1 MSLFENVYGK
11 YWFFLFAF
19 SRRGNYLLQFQG
31 GLKQMEEA
39 EKNPS
44 FGSAD
49 QQPAPQGEW
58 SPKTKFGAFIDR
70 YFHIGERG
78 SSIVRELVGGL
89 ITFLAMFYILNVN
102 SGILSNWFSGFISE
116 GAHAGEVWV
125 YGDVYLPAASAYAG
139 IFIATALSAG
149 ITTIAMGLIG
159 KLPVGL
165 ASGMGIN
172 SMIAGYLASSM
183 GFNYAQMMC
192 LVFIDGILFL
202 IISVTPLRSMIVRAI
217 PKNIKI
223 AISAG
228 IGFFI
233 AYLGMKTSGI
243 LSVSDNG
250 LAMGNLKNV
259 STLIT
264 LIGVILVLALSALP
278 KQNKVCAWISRFSVI
293 IVMLVLG
300 IVEASLGQAGVGDVS
315 AKFLLSSQGNWNNFG
330 TLVGACFHGFD
341 IFANPQAYALVFTL
355 LFIDFFDT
363 TGTLVGV
370 EVGAGMVDKEGN
382 ITVSDRNAM
391 IVDAGGTVLGSIF
404 GTTTVT
410 SFVESTSGVA
420 AGARTG
426 LAALFTGL
434 LFSLSVFIYPAL
446 GMFSGNVPNIA
457 LIYVGICMFMNLKEL
472 DWHDWVAIASGFMTI
487 IMMICTASISDGIAF
502 GFISY
507 TVCTLAAGRYS
518 KKDIPVTVLAAAFCA
533 LYIMEFAT
541 GIK

>member
-1 MSLFENVYGK
+1 MSLFENAYGK

-19 SRRGNYLLQFQG
+19 SRRGSYLLQFQG

-102 SGILSNWFSGFISE
+102 SGILSGWFPGMPD
-116 GAHAGEVWV
+116 GAQVWI

-172 SMIAGYLASSM
+172 SMVSIYLSSLW
-183 GFNYAQMMC
+183 GFSYAQMMC
-192 LVFIDGILFL
+192 LTFVDGILFF
-202 IISVTPLRSMIVRAI
+202 IISVTPLRNMIVRAI

-243 LSVSDNG
+243 ISVSDNG
-250 LAMGNLKNV
+250 LAMGNFKNV

-278 KQNKVCAWISRFSVI
+278 KQNKACAWISRFSVI

-300 IVEASLGQAGVGDVS
+300 IVEASLGQADLGGVK
-315 AKFLLSSQGNWNNFG
+315 AKFLLSSQGNWSNFG

-341 IFANPQAYALVFTL
+341 IFTNPQAYALVFTL

-370 EVGAGMVDKEGN
+370 EVGAGMVDKDGN

-434 LFSLSVFIYPAL
+434 LFTLSVFAYPVL
-446 GMFSGNVPNIA
+446 GIFSGSVPNIA

-507 TVCTLAAGRYS
+507 TICTLAAGRYS